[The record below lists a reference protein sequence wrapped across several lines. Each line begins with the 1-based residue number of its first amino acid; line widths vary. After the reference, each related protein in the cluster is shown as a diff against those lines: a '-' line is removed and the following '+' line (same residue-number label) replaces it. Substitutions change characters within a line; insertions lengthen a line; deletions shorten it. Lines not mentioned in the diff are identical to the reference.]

1 MRDAKSGGGGGQS
14 TKEKDGEAKG
24 AMQYA
29 PKQGGYIAPEMPKR
43 MSPAV
48 SGLVGVWVNV
58 CLFQL

>member
-1 MRDAKSGGGGGQS
+1 
-14 TKEKDGEAKG
+14 
-24 AMQYA
+24 MQYA